1 MSARAIKVA
10 TAFAALLM
18 LAACGIKGPV
28 EPPPDT
34 GKTDFPRQYPKE
46 KRPI

>member
-28 EPPPDT
+28 PE
-34 GKTDFPRQYPKE
+34 KE
-46 KRPI
+46 